1 MPWFCDPIGGTDL
14 PEAST
19 RFAVTAHPNPFN
31 PRVSVDWTLP
41 RPGRLTVK
49 VFDVRGALV
58 RTLHDAV
65 ATATAGRLAWD
76 GKDEDERGV
85 PSGLYFVE
93 TRADGSVDVR
103 KVTLLR

>member
-1 MPWFCDPIGGTDL
+1 
-14 PEAST
+14 
-19 RFAVTAHPNPFN
+19 
-31 PRVSVDWTLP
+31 VDWTLP

-65 ATATAGRLAWD
+65 VTATAGRLAWD
-76 GKDEDERGV
+76 GRDDGERGV

-93 TRADGSVDVR
+93 TRADGAVDVR